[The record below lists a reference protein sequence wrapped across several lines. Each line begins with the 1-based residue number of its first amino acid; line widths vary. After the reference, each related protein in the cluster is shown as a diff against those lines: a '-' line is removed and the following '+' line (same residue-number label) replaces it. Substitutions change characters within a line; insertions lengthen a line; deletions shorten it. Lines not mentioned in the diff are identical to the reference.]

1 MNPKVVL
8 VLRILLGLI
17 FTVFGLNFFL
27 QFIPIPPGM
36 PEDVNAFFQ
45 IFAVKTKYMTVVKCI
60 EVAAGLMLLANV
72 YMRVA
77 LLVLAPISVNILLFH
92 LLVERGNPAM
102 AIVILAINFTLLY
115 SQKEHFRGVLQMR

>member
-1 MNPKVVL
+1 MNPKIVL
-8 VLRILLGLI
+8 VLRLLLGLI

-27 QFIPIPPGM
+27 QFIPVPPQPPG
-36 PEDVNAFFQ
+36 EVTDFFQ
-45 IFAVKTKYMTVVKCI
+45 LFAVKTQYMAVIKSF
-60 EVAAGLMLLANV
+60 EVIAGLMLLANV

-102 AIVILAINFTLLY
+102 AIVILGIIFTLLY